1 MGRNQNKKMNQTI
14 IQVKD
19 LSFAYERHLVLK
31 NINLEVKKGDF
42 LAIIGPNG
50 GGKSTL
56 IKCILGFLKPLKGE
70 IYLWGRRL
78 KDFKDWYKI
87 GYVPQRA
94 GDLVE
99 SLTPLTVKEFLSMP
113 SKWYKKTIHPAI
125 KDLLIEK
132 FGIKNLLNKKLGAL
146 SYGQLQRAYIIRA
159 LILEPEL
166 LILDEPSVGLD
177 FFSQDAF
184 YKTLGEFH
192 QKGLTIVLI
201 THETWLLTK
210 WVNKVA
216 CINQTLF
223 FHGDHESFC
232 VLSSKPEFFSDYH
245 KIEHLHW

>member
-1 MGRNQNKKMNQTI
+1 MNQVL
-14 IQVKD
+14 IQVKN
-19 LSFAYERHLVLK
+19 LYFAYERHLVLK

-70 IYLWGRRL
+70 IRLWGKRI
-78 KDFKDWYKI
+78 KEFKDWYKI

-94 GDLVE
+94 GELIDT
-99 SLTPLTVKEFLSMP
+99 LTPLTVKEFLSMP
-113 SKWYKKTIHPAI
+113 AKWYHKKINTQIR
-125 KDLLIEK
+125 DFLIEK
-132 FGIKNLLNKKLGAL
+132 FGVKEFLNKKLGEL

-159 LILEPEL
+159 LILEPEV

-184 YKTLGEFH
+184 YHTLGEFY
-192 QKGLTIVLI
+192 QKGLTILLI

-216 CINQTLF
+216 CVNQSLF
-223 FHGDHESFC
+223 FHGTHESFC
-232 VLSSKPEFFSDYH
+232 VLSKQKEFFSDYH

>member
-1 MGRNQNKKMNQTI
+1 MKTPL
-14 IQVKD
+14 IQVKN
-19 LSFAYERHLVLK
+19 LFFAYNRHWVLK
-31 NINLEVKKGDF
+31 NISLEVKKGDF

-56 IKCILGFLKPLKGE
+56 VKCMLGLLKPVKGE
-70 IYLWGRRL
+70 ILLWKEKISRFRA
-78 KDFKDWYKI
+78 WEKI

-94 GDLVE
+94 GELIDHLN
-99 SLTPLTVKEFLSMP
+99 PLTVEEFISLP
-113 SKWYKKTIHPAI
+113 QKWYSKTIKPQT
-125 KDLLIEK
+125 KELLIDK
-132 FGIKNLLNKKLGAL
+132 FGMGHLLKKKLGEL

-184 YKTLGEFH
+184 YKVLGELY
-192 QKGLTIVLI
+192 QQGLTIVLV

-216 CINQTLF
+216 CVNQTLF
-223 FHGDHESFC
+223 FHGSHESFC
-232 VLSSKPEFFSDYH
+232 TLSTKKEFFSDYH
-245 KIEHLHW
+245 KIEHKHW